1 MTINSLEDLVDQQ
14 AERIKEL
21 EEIARKWELAAKTA
35 RKKLETLGALLDR
48 KPTESVEM
56 VVERT
61 NARIKELEGLLA
73 PSAKTIHDLIQ
84 QNSAVVLD
92 ARNLR
97 SAIGTMVPSICR
109 VLLKLLP
116 ADAEVDRQ
124 MTEAVLKRIETAM
137 TATEK
142 YCAVQETVIIENA
155 TIQLEGSKTS

>member
-35 RKKLETLGALLDR
+35 RTKLETFGGLFDR

-61 NARIKELEGLLA
+61 STRIKELEGLLA
-73 PSAKTIHDLIQ
+73 PSAETVHKLIQ
-84 QNSAVVLD
+84 QNSDVVLD
-92 ARNLR
+92 VRNLR

-109 VLLKLLP
+109 VLLRLLP
-116 ADAEVDRQ
+116 AENEIDRQ
-124 MTEAVLKRIETAM
+124 MTEAVLKRVETAM
-137 TATEK
+137 DATER
-142 YCAVQETVIIENA
+142 YCAVHETVVVENA
-155 TIQLEGSKTS
+155 SIQVVNNG

>member
-35 RKKLETLGALLDR
+35 RTKLETFGGLFGR

-61 NARIKELEGLLA
+61 NTRIKELEGLLA
-73 PSAKTIHDLIQ
+73 PLAETVHKLIQ
-84 QNSAVVLD
+84 QNSDVILD
-92 ARNLR
+92 VRNLR

-116 ADAEVDRQ
+116 AENEVDRQ
-124 MTEAVLKRIETAM
+124 MTEAVLHRIEQAM
-137 TATEK
+137 NATER
-142 YCAVQETVIIENA
+142 YCAVHETIVVENA
-155 TIQLEGSKTS
+155 SIQVVNNG